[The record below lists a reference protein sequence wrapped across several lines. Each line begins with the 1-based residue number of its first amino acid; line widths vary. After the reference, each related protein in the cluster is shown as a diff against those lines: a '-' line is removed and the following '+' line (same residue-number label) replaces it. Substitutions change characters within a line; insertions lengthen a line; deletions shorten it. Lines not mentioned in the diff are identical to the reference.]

1 MKVNNIKSKVVA
13 KVAKG
18 KAKIAAKCGESGK
31 AAKACAVIALLVA
44 LVGCHMG
51 EQPTAQR
58 AQTANTEVRFLVE
71 DGGTA
76 TFNFGAEF
84 VSQAQANETSGT
96 ETMTASPSNTPT
108 VSTPVRIDARYNDAM
123 AAASTASKGV
133 IESLTEA
140 GASKVLSLMADKS
153 TGTVEVQKKDGT
165 TATVRCEN
173 GQCAFVGSDSCP
185 GGACAPV
192 PCTGGSCPAAS
203 ACSGS
208 ACKDSN

>member
-1 MKVNNIKSKVVA
+1 MKVSNIKGKVAA

-18 KAKIAAKCGESGK
+18 KAKVAAKCGKSGK
-31 AAKACAVIALLVA
+31 AAKACAVLALLAVFT
-44 LVGCHMG
+44 GCHMG

-58 AQTANTEVRFLVE
+58 AQTANTEVKFLVE
-71 DGGTA
+71 DGGKA

-108 VSTPVRIDARYNDAM
+108 VSTPVRIDARYNDAL
-123 AAASTASKGV
+123 AAASTTSKGV

-140 GASKVLSLMADKS
+140 GANKVLSLMADKS

-165 TATVRCEN
+165 TATVECKD
-173 GQCAFVGSDSCP
+173 GQCSI
-185 GGACAPV
+185 
-192 PCTGGSCPAAS
+192 CTDCE
-203 ACSGS
+203 
-208 ACKDSN
+208 KK

>member
-1 MKVNNIKSKVVA
+1 MKVNKIKEKVAA

-18 KAKIAAKCGESGK
+18 KAKVAAKCGK
-31 AAKACAVIALLVA
+31 AKKACAMLAVAALFAAVA
-44 LVGCHMG
+44 GCKMG

-58 AQTANTEVRFLVE
+58 AQTANTEVKFLVE

-140 GASKVLSLMADKS
+140 GANKVLALMADKS

-165 TATVRCEN
+165 TATVECKD
-173 GQCAFVGSDSCP
+173 GQCSFTGSGD
-185 GGACAPV
+185 CAD
-192 PCTGGSCPAAS
+192 G
-203 ACSGS
+203 
-208 ACKDSN
+208 ACKDGSK